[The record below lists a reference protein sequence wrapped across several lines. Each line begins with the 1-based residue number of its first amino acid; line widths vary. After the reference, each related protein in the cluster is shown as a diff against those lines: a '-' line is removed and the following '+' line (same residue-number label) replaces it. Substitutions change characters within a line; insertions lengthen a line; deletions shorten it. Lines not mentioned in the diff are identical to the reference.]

1 MAQRTAGR
9 SHRQPPLCQT
19 SCLLK
24 FSDSNHAL
32 LLFLLEVSPL
42 RLLGP
47 LLRCF
52 CFPSFLAKS
61 SGRFF
66 QDVVEVSWRICCLFW
81 CALNFLGTTL
91 VNPKETHTQFL
102 KTGAPVPVCNGYIT
116 TWTTYRYVIGVI
128 SQRTGVITLVIPML
142 FIYNHSCTP
151 KWLAGISARII
162 SKKKVRSKTASR
174 DGSLEDLQL
183 QEENA
188 ISSTPFEGPPVRLF
202 CDPPQSYIPW
212 TAWICFRKPKKESFW
227 SGQ

>member
-162 SKKKVRSKTASR
+162 SKKKGAKQNGIQGR
-174 DGSLEDLQL
+174 
-183 QEENA
+183 
-188 ISSTPFEGPPVRLF
+188 
-202 CDPPQSYIPW
+202 
-212 TAWICFRKPKKESFW
+212 
-227 SGQ
+227 